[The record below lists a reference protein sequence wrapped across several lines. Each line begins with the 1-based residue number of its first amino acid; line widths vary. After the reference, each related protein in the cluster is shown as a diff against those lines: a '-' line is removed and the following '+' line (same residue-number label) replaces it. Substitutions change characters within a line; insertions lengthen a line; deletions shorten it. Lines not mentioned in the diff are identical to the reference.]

1 MNICKAFSIF
11 GEREEA
17 VKMSLARFSEESA
30 TELWRLYTKVDANA
44 VNNVEGGN
52 TDDCPF
58 E

>member
-1 MNICKAFSIF
+1 
-11 GEREEA
+11 
-17 VKMSLARFSEESA
+17 MSLTRFSEESA

-44 VNNVEGGN
+44 VNAEEEGGS